1 VHEES
6 PPIDIGEHH
15 VQHDDAR
22 RHGLDPLKVHISDAS
37 IDLLIE
43 RYTREAGVRQ
53 LQREI
58 AKIARAVALEAV
70 RSGEIVERTIEPDDV
85 PVLSGRPR
93 YQRDDAEM
101 FDRPGVAAGLA
112 WTPVGG
118 DVLFIET
125 TRMPGKGRVEITGQL
140 GDVMKE
146 SVRTALSFLRSNADR
161 LGIDLSRLEEEDIHV
176 HVPAGAIPKD
186 GPSAGVTMLTALAS
200 LLSGRKVRSDVAMT
214 GEATLR
220 GRVLPV
226 GGIKS
231 KVLAAHRA
239 GYRTVILPAQ
249 NEVDL
254 DEVPASVRESMRF
267 VLAKEML
274 HVLETALEPAAE
286 GSSSRVADDAGVV
299 A

>member
-1 VHEES
+1 M
-6 PPIDIGEHH
+6 
-15 VQHDDAR
+15 
-22 RHGLDPLKVHISDAS
+22 
-37 IDLLIE
+37 
-43 RYTREAGVRQ
+43 
-53 LQREI
+53 
-58 AKIARAVALEAV
+58 AV
-70 RSGEIVERTIEPDDV
+70 GIVEGQWQQRNITPDDV
-85 PVLSGRPR
+85 AFFLGPEIHMPEA
-93 YQRDDAEM
+93 AERTEITGIATGM
-101 FDRPGVAAGLA
+101 AWTAAG
-112 WTPVGG
+112 G
-118 DVLFIET
+118 DILFIEAT
-125 TRMPGKGRVEITGQL
+125 AMPGSGKLRLTGSL
-140 GDVMKE
+140 GEVMKE
-146 SVRTALSFLRSNADR
+146 SAELALSYLRSKASQY
-161 LGIDLSRLEEEDIHV
+161 GIDPSVFKEQDLHV